1 MGVVADRL
9 GPDTRAGVAPAGP
22 AGLPRL
28 LHGIGEHG
36 GAVPLARHRA
46 VYPAPPRPGRPLDGF
61 VATVERSGLRG
72 RGGASFP
79 TGTKLRAVRDGRR
92 TPVVLVN
99 GSEGEP
105 ASAKDKLLLTTA
117 PHLVLDGALLA
128 AAAVGAGEVVV
139 CVDMGAPA
147 ALGAVERAI
156 VERHAEPGP
165 RLRLAALPSRYV
177 AGEETALVHWLD
189 DGLATPTGSRPFQRG
204 VGGRPTLVDNVETLA
219 HLAQVLRFGPEWFR
233 QLGTAEQPGSALVT
247 LSGAVGG
254 PGVYEVGVGAA
265 LGELVGVA
273 GGAPDGVAAVLVG
286 GYFGSWLGA
295 GTAARARLDNQSLRP
310 LGAAMGCGALVVLPD
325 GACGVAETVR
335 VLAWLAGESAGQC
348 GSCVF
353 GLAAVARAAAD
364 LRDGRARPGH
374 GRAAAALGRPD
385 RGPRRLPPAR
395 RRRPPAAQRPRRVRR
410 RRPVAPPP
418 RPLRRRQP
426 AERAAHPARRHGM
439 ALTRQLRVDPIAC
452 DGHGLCAQ
460 LLPERIT
467 LDDWGYPIVDPTP
480 IGRDLA
486 DHARRAASACPVLAL
501 KLVPTPTNA
510 ARSG

>member
-325 GACGVAETVR
+325 GACGVAETAR

-364 LRDGRARPGH
+364 LRDGRARPDTVEQLRRWAGQIE
-374 GRAAAALGRPD
+374 GRGACRLPDGAVRLLRSALD
-385 RGPRRLPPAR
+385 VFADDVQWHLHRGPCAGVS
-395 RRRPPAAQRPRRVRR
+395 RPSV
-410 RRPVAPPP
+410 
-418 RPLRRRQP
+418 L
-426 AERAAHPARRHGM
+426 
-439 ALTRQLRVDPIAC
+439 
-452 DGHGLCAQ
+452 
-460 LLPERIT
+460 
-467 LDDWGYPIVDPTP
+467 PTP
-480 IGRDLA
+480 RGGTAWR
-486 DHARRAASACPVLAL
+486 
-501 KLVPTPTNA
+501 
-510 ARSG
+510 

>member
-1 MGVVADRL
+1 MSTTADL
-9 GPDTRAGVAPAGP
+9 LAPRAQAGAGP
-22 AGLPRL
+22 EPRRGLPRL
-28 LHGIGEHG
+28 LAVAGEHG
-36 GAVPLARHRA
+36 NATPLARHRLA
-46 VYPAPPRPGRPLDGF
+46 FPTPPLPGRAGDDL
-61 VATVERSGLRG
+61 VAAVERSGLRG

-79 TGTKLRAVRDGRR
+79 TGRKLRAVRDARR
-92 TPVVLVN
+92 RPIVVVN
-99 GSEGEP
+99 GAEGEP
-105 ASAKDKLLLTTA
+105 TSGKDKLLLTTA

-128 AAAVGAGEVVV
+128 AAAVGARQVVV
-139 CVDMGAPA
+139 CVDQAATA
-147 ALGAVERAI
+147 ALGAVQRALAERQ
-156 VERHAEPGP
+156 RAEAALPV
-165 RLRLAALPSRYV
+165 RLAAIPSRYV
-177 AGEETALVHWLD
+177 AGEETALVHWLN
-189 DGLATPTGSRPFQRG
+189 GGPAKPTRTPPRPFQRG
-204 VGGRPTLVDNVETLA
+204 VDGDPTLVDNVETLA

-364 LRDGRARPGH
+364 LRDGRARPDTVEQLRRWAGQIE
-374 GRAAAALGRPD
+374 GRGACRLPDGAVRLLRSALDVFADDVQWHRH
-385 RGPRRLPPAR
+385 RGPCAGVS
-395 RRRPPAAQRPRRVRR
+395 RPSV
-410 RRPVAPPP
+410 
-418 RPLRRRQP
+418 L
-426 AERAAHPARRHGM
+426 
-439 ALTRQLRVDPIAC
+439 
-452 DGHGLCAQ
+452 
-460 LLPERIT
+460 
-467 LDDWGYPIVDPTP
+467 PTP
-480 IGRDLA
+480 RGGTAWR
-486 DHARRAASACPVLAL
+486 
-501 KLVPTPTNA
+501 
-510 ARSG
+510 